1 MHTPLPP
8 TDAEDS
14 SQSPPPIYEV
24 EEEPVERRINLDGK
38 HVEVVDGEEVV
49 IERRQHPDAQ

>member
-1 MHTPLPP
+1 MHTPLLP

-49 IERRQHPDAQ
+49 IERRQRPDEQ

>member
-1 MHTPLPP
+1 MHTPLLP

-38 HVEVVDGEEVV
+38 HVEVVDGEAVV